1 MIYPSIEDLT
11 KGKYNRYELVIAT
24 AKCARIVTDEY
35 IKQRETAEK
44 LIADKQTDKSL
55 SSMIKREY
63 RDEKAVKNA
72 INRLYSGEFVIVQ
85 KTPEQI
91 AAEEAAAA
99 EAAAK
104 AAEQAA
110 AVAAAALT
118 AEAEEDEDDEEA
130 EGDEADEA
138 DEAASDDE

>member
-1 MIYPSIEDLT
+1 MNYPSIEDLT

-35 IKQRETAEK
+35 IKQRGTAEK

-72 INRLYSGEFVIVQ
+72 INRLYSGEFMIVQ

-91 AAEEAAAA
+91 AAEQAAAA
-99 EAAAK
+99 EAAAR
-104 AAEQAA
+104 AAEE
-110 AVAAAALT
+110 AAAAAAARA
-118 AEAEEDEDDEEA
+118 AEVVAEDDDAEDE
-130 EGDEADEA
+130 EADEA
-138 DEAASDDE
+138 ESDEK

>member
-11 KGKYNRYELVIAT
+11 KGKYNLYELVIAT

-55 SSMIKREY
+55 SSMIKREH

-72 INRLYSGEFVIVQ
+72 VARLYAGDYKIVH
-85 KTPEQI
+85 T
-91 AAEEAAAA
+91 EE
-99 EAAAK
+99 
-104 AAEQAA
+104 
-110 AVAAAALT
+110 
-118 AEAEEDEDDEEA
+118 
-130 EGDEADEA
+130 
-138 DEAASDDE
+138 

>member
-55 SSMIKREY
+55 FSMIKREY

-72 INRLYSGEFVIVQ
+72 INRIYSGEFVIVQ

-99 EAAAK
+99 EAAA
-104 AAEQAA
+104 AEAA
-110 AVAAAALT
+110 ARATEEAAAAAALA
-118 AEAEEDEDDEEA
+118 AEADEDEADA
-130 EGDEADEA
+130 EADEA
-138 DEAASDDE
+138 EETPSDDE

>member
-72 INRLYSGEFVIVQ
+72 INRLYSGEFVIVE

-99 EAAAK
+99 AAA
-104 AAEQAA
+104 AAEAA
-110 AVAAAALT
+110 AVAERAAAL
-118 AEAEEDEDDEEA
+118 AAAARNGDDEDEAEVSAIDE
-130 EGDEADEA
+130 
-138 DEAASDDE
+138 

>member
-91 AAEEAAAA
+91 AAEQAAAA
-99 EAAAK
+99 EAAAR
-104 AAEQAA
+104 AAEE
-110 AVAAAALT
+110 AAAAAAARA
-118 AEAEEDEDDEEA
+118 AEVAEDEDDAEEDEADEET
-130 EGDEADEA
+130 
-138 DEAASDDE
+138 SDDE

>member
-55 SSMIKREY
+55 SSMIKREH

-72 INRLYSGEFVIVQ
+72 INRLYSGEFVIVA
-85 KTPEQI
+85 KPEK
-91 AAEEAAAA
+91 ADNAETEAA
-99 EAAAK
+99 EASVNN
-104 AAEQAA
+104 AE
-110 AVAAAALT
+110 
-118 AEAEEDEDDEEA
+118 
-130 EGDEADEA
+130 
-138 DEAASDDE
+138 

>member
-91 AAEEAAAA
+91 AAEQAAAA
-99 EAAAK
+99 EAAAR
-104 AAEQAA
+104 AAEEQAA
-110 AVAAAALT
+110 AAAAAL
-118 AEAEEDEDDEEA
+118 AADSDE
-130 EGDEADEA
+130 DEADEA
-138 DEAASDDE
+138 ESDDE

>member
-72 INRLYSGEFVIVQ
+72 INRLYSGEFMIVQ

-91 AAEEAAAA
+91 AAEQAAAA
-99 EAAAK
+99 EAAAR
-104 AAEQAA
+104 AAEEAA
-110 AVAAAALT
+110 AVAAARA
-118 AEAEEDEDDEEA
+118 AEVVAEDDDAEDE
-130 EGDEADEA
+130 EADEA
-138 DEAASDDE
+138 ESDEK

>member
-72 INRLYSGEFVIVQ
+72 INRLYSGEFVIVE

-99 EAAAK
+99 AAA
-104 AAEQAA
+104 AAEAA
-110 AVAAAALT
+110 AVAERAAAL
-118 AEAEEDEDDEEA
+118 AAAARNGDGEDEAEVSAIDE
-130 EGDEADEA
+130 
-138 DEAASDDE
+138 

>member
-1 MIYPSIEDLT
+1 MIYPSIDDLT

-24 AKCARIVTDEY
+24 AKCARLVTDEY

-72 INRLYSGEFVIVQ
+72 INRLYSGEFNIVQ

-91 AAEEAAAA
+91 AAEQAAAA
-99 EAAAK
+99 EAAARA
-104 AAEQAA
+104 AAEREAA
-110 AVAAAALT
+110 AEAAAAALA
-118 AEAEEDEDDEEA
+118 AEAMAEDEDEEEDLDEDA
-130 EGDEADEA
+130 E
-138 DEAASDDE
+138 

>member
-55 SSMIKREY
+55 SSMIKREH

-91 AAEEAAAA
+91 EAERAAAAAAAEEAAMLAETAA
-99 EAAAK
+99 REAL
-104 AAEQAA
+104 A
-110 AVAAAALT
+110 AVACDD
-118 AEAEEDEDDEEA
+118 EDEEEDGE
-130 EGDEADEA
+130 
-138 DEAASDDE
+138 